1 MRRPRRARAHIG
13 LNIAEGLLASRA
25 DPHWASDVARI
36 TNVSLKLLA
45 MTEQLQ
51 QNLASVLVL
60 SLLIQPGQALAQ
72 RAEPPLPDRA
82 GNFNSSQT
90 TGNRGLYEVRHW
102 LVVEADRNGT
112 NCRDPRHGM
121 RPLTKLFYGDLLETD
136 TPVQG
141 GLQQAVES
149 HDGMF
154 WLRIRLPNWRIAAR
168 RGPGWSTCVIRA
180 NSRFIAPVNGSDL
193 VELTNNIHR

>member
-45 MTEQLQ
+45 MTEQLL

-102 LVVEADRNGT
+102 LVVEAHT
-112 NCRDPRHGM
+112 PR
-121 RPLTKLFYGDLLETD
+121 
-136 TPVQG
+136 
-141 GLQQAVES
+141 
-149 HDGMF
+149 
-154 WLRIRLPNWRIAAR
+154 
-168 RGPGWSTCVIRA
+168 
-180 NSRFIAPVNGSDL
+180 
-193 VELTNNIHR
+193 

>member
-1 MRRPRRARAHIG
+1 M
-13 LNIAEGLLASRA
+13 
-25 DPHWASDVARI
+25 
-36 TNVSLKLLA
+36 TNVSLTFLA

-51 QNLASVLVL
+51 RNLTRFLML

-90 TGNRGLYEVRHW
+90 RGNRGLYEVRHW
-102 LVVEADRNGT
+102 LVVEPDRNGT

-136 TPVQG
+136 TPVRG
-141 GLQQAVES
+141 GLQQAVER
-149 HDGMF
+149 HNGKP
-154 WLRIRLPNWRIAAR
+154 WLRIRLPHWRIASAA
-168 RGPGWSTCVIRA
+168 GGGTGFSTCVIRA

-193 VELTNNIHR
+193 LEMTNNNHR